1 MKRLAA
7 TFLVALIFPIAYFLV
22 ADVVV
27 RLMMRAGIT
36 GWTGSVVLVGI
47 VSTGIVLWLWLITL
61 AARGYITLDGKKISR
76 DDS

>member
-7 TFLVALIFPIAYFLV
+7 TILVALIFPITYFLV
-22 ADVVV
+22 ADVIV
-27 RLMMRAGIT
+27 RLMMRAGVT

-61 AARGYITLDGKKISR
+61 AVRGHITLDGKKPR
-76 DDS
+76 REDN